1 MNDRRMLRCLPLL
14 LLALLGAWSAR
25 AAAAQDETAGRRLQV
40 MFFGAPPQNGPH
52 HDPITRY
59 RVLKQAFGVEGIDL
73 TYIEDPAVAFRSE
86 WLLHFDAVLMYGNWN
101 QRTPMKREQLTAL
114 LRYVDDG
121 GGFVPVHCA
130 SACFGGSPLFV
141 KLVGGRFARHGGE
154 EFTVDNVAGGHE
166 ILGGLEPFRAWD
178 ETYEHDALSDDR
190 EVLQTR
196 DGEPWTWLRRQGKG
210 RVFYTA
216 SGHDHRVWDLPQFQ
230 ELLRR
235 GILWAV
241 GDERRALLTRFA
253 LPKLETEAVSLPGYR
268 QRKEITTAQKPLSPA
283 DSHKLA
289 QVPLGMS
296 LQLFASEPDIV
307 NPIHVAWD
315 HRGRA
320 FVIETIDYP
329 NNLQQGDLGHDRITI
344 CEDTDGDGRADR
356 FTRFADKLSIPT
368 SLCFAEGGVLCTN
381 GRDMLFLKDT
391 DGDDRAD
398 VREVLFSGFGMGD
411 THAGVSNLRYG
422 FDGWIYATVGYSG
435 FRGEVGG
442 VQHGFAQA
450 VFRFLPDGSELEV
463 LQGTT
468 NNTWGLGFT
477 ESSDVMGSTANGNP
491 SFYLSHARAAYERGG
506 LSQPRTPRAD
516 RNPKFFPSS
525 QDIRQVDQFDRF
537 TAGAGHAFYTAR
549 RFPAAYH
556 DRVAFVCGPTGKL
569 VGSFEVERAG
579 AGFRAELSPNNLFCS
594 ADAWS
599 SPVCAEVGP
608 DGAVWI
614 CDWYN
619 LIIQHNP
626 TPSVRSAGI
635 AAQTGKGNAYKTP
648 LRDKQH
654 GRIWRVFPTGSADDV
669 APKLDPEDQV
679 SLLAGL
685 QHDNL
690 LWRLHA
696 QRLLY
701 EYGDDVSAQLE
712 PLVAAGGK
720 AAPHAFQLLAQLQL
734 LSPPVVDAAL
744 RSANADVRRA
754 AIPVVEV
761 DALKRRYV
769 RGGTIDAQ
777 GRELAEV
784 LVALT
789 MAAADPEIGAA
800 IYQVGK
806 QGGDGFLDEVA
817 MRDAWNLAANRQ
829 ATTVLA
835 AAKADGMSFTE
846 TPTPVNLLPNPGFE
860 EVVDGVPSQWTDLRV
875 YSGGPRDRVV
885 VRASDAGRDGGRCLE
900 LRCDAFVDAGLACT
914 VEVEPGTRYRL
925 SAWIRTEGAAAKGR
939 APGMMINVH
948 GGPNTRGLT
957 GDHDWT
963 QVSMEF
969 DATQR
974 RHVVHCL
981 FGGYGGA
988 KGVAFYDDISLVA
1001 IGSKNTLAGALRALQ
1016 QGALG
1021 GRPKA
1026 PIVRKHTPDAEVHTR
1041 GQQVFNRTCIAC
1053 HGVDGLG
1060 VPGTFPPLDGSKW
1073 VTGDPALAARVV
1085 LHGLMGP
1092 VEVLGKRYDNVMA
1105 PLGPSLDDQQIADV
1119 LTLVRQSWSNDATP
1133 VSAAAVRRVR
1143 EQHKDRAQIWTA
1155 AELGR

>member
-1 MNDRRMLRCLPLL
+1 MLGCLRLTVLL
-14 LLALLGAWSAR
+14 SLCALIGRTAT
-25 AAAAQDETAGRRLQV
+25 AQQPGRRLQV
-40 MFFGAPPQNGPH
+40 MFFGAPTANHAG

-59 RVLKQAFGVEGIDL
+59 RVLKQALGVDGIDL
-73 TYIEDPAVAFRSE
+73 TYVEDPAVALRAE
-86 WLLHFDAVLMYGNWN
+86 WLDQFDAVLMYGNWN
-101 QRTPMKREQLTAL
+101 QHTPMKREQLTAL

-154 EFTVDNVAGGHE
+154 EFAVDNVAVDHE
-166 ILGGLEPFRAWD
+166 ILRGLEPFRAWD
-178 ETYEHDALSDDR
+178 ETYEHDSLADDR
-190 EVLQTR
+190 QVLQTR

-216 SGHDHRVWDLPQFQ
+216 SGHDHRVWDLPQFHQ
-230 ELLRR
+230 LLRR
-235 GILWAV
+235 GILWSV
-241 GDERRALLTRFA
+241 GDRRELLQRLE
-253 LPKLETEAVSLPGYR
+253 LPQLETEQVSLPGYR
-268 QRKEITTAQKPLSPA
+268 RREEITVAQKPLSPA
-283 DSHKLA
+283 ESQKLA
-289 QVPLGMS
+289 QVPVSMT

-307 NPIHVAWD
+307 NPICVAWD

-329 NNLQQGDLGHDRITI
+329 NNLQRGEHGHDRITI

-356 FTRFADKLSIPT
+356 FTRFADQLSIPT

-381 GRDMLFLKDT
+381 GRDLLFLQDT

-398 VREVLFSGFGMGD
+398 VREVLFSGFHMGD

-435 FRGEVGG
+435 FTGEVGG
-442 VQHGFAQA
+442 VPHDFSQA
-450 VFRFLPDGSELEV
+450 VFRFLPDGSALEV

-477 ESSDVMGSTANGNP
+477 ESFDVLGSTANGNP
-491 SFYLSHARAAYERGG
+491 SFYLSHARKAYERCD
-506 LSQPRTPRAD
+506 LEQPRTPPAD

-549 RFPAAYH
+549 RLPDEYH

-569 VGSFEVERAG
+569 VGSFTVERRG

-635 AAQTGKGNAYKTP
+635 AAKTGRGNAYETP

-654 GRIWRVFPTGSADDV
+654 GHIWRVFPTGSADDE
-669 APKLDPEDQV
+669 APQLDPEDPAT
-679 SLLAGL
+679 LLAGL
-685 QHDNL
+685 SHDNL

-696 QRLLY
+696 QRLLF
-701 EYGDDVSAQLE
+701 EFGDDVSEQLE
-712 PLVAAGGK
+712 PLVAAAGT
-720 AAPHAFQLLAQLQL
+720 AAPHALQLLAQLQL
-734 LSPPVVDAAL
+734 QSPAVVEAAL
-744 RSANADVRRA
+744 RSRSEAVRRTAIAVADVD
-754 AIPVVEV
+754 AI
-761 DALKRRYV
+761 KRRYV
-769 RGGTIDAQ
+769 RDGTIDAQ

-789 MAAADPEIGAA
+789 MAAADPEIGTA

-806 QGGDGFLDEVA
+806 RGGDALLDETA
-817 MRDAWNLAANRQ
+817 MRDAWNMAANRQ
-829 ATTVLA
+829 AVTVLA
-835 AAKADGMSFTE
+835 AAEADGVTFAE
-846 TPTPVNLLPNPGFE
+846 PAPPTNLLPNPGFE
-860 EVVDGVPSQWTDLRV
+860 QVVDGAPAAWTDLRR
-875 YSGGPRDRVV
+875 YSGAAPERVTVRSSDR
-885 VRASDAGRDGGRCLE
+885 GRNGGRCLE
-900 LRCDAFVDAGLACT
+900 LRCDAFIDAGLACT

-925 SAWIRTEGAAAKGR
+925 SAWLRTEGATPRGN

-948 GGPNTRGLT
+948 GGPHSAGLK
-957 GDHDWT
+957 GDQDWT
-963 QVSMEF
+963 ELTVEF
-969 DATQR
+969 EATRR

-988 KGVAFYDDISLVA
+988 RGTAFYDDVSLVA
-1001 IGSKNTLAGALRALQ
+1001 IGNKNTFAGALRALH
-1016 QGALG
+1016 QGDLG
-1021 GRPKA
+1021 DRPA
-1026 PIVRKHTPDAEVHTR
+1026 EPIVRQHQPDPAVHAR
-1041 GQQVFNRTCIAC
+1041 GKQVFQRTCIAC
-1053 HGVDGLG
+1053 HGVDGRG
-1060 VPGTFPPLDGSKW
+1060 VPGTFPPLDGSSF
-1073 VTGDPALAARVV
+1073 VTGDPAVAARIV

-1092 VEVLGKRYDNVMA
+1092 VEVAGKRYQNVMA
-1105 PLGPSLDDQQIADV
+1105 PLGPTLDDQQVADV
-1119 LTLVRQSWSNDATP
+1119 LTLVRQSWSNDAAP
-1133 VSAAAVRRVR
+1133 VAADAVRRVR
-1143 EQHKDRAQIWTA
+1143 EQHQDRVQMWTA
-1155 AELGR
+1155 AELAR